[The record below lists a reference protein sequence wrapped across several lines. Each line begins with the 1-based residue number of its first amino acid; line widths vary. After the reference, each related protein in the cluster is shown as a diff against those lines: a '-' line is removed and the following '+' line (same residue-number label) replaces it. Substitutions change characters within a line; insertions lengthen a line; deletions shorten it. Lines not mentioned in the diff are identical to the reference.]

1 MFIFQHFRF
10 FCFVFFPVFVVK
22 MLLKSI
28 LSTDLFTFFNYQ
40 FLNEKLLFFLKFC
53 KKNIL
58 RTYKALNFL
67 FKMQSK
73 RPLSPHL
80 SIHKYVLT
88 AVFSIFHRFTGI
100 ALSLGAILLAIW
112 ICLIA
117 LGQDYFSIF
126 QFISSFFIF
135 KLFLFLWTLAIF
147 YHLFN
152 GIRYLFWSYG
162 KLMELGVVYKSG
174 YAVIFFSI
182 LSTILVWLSV

>member
-1 MFIFQHFRF
+1 M
-10 FCFVFFPVFVVK
+10 
-22 MLLKSI
+22 
-28 LSTDLFTFFNYQ
+28 
-40 FLNEKLLFFLKFC
+40 KLLFFLNFC

-58 RTYKALNFL
+58 RTNKVLIFF

-100 ALSLGAILLAIW
+100 ALSLGAVLLAIW
-112 ICLIA
+112 TSFIA
-117 LGQDYFSIF
+117 MGQDYFSIF
-126 QFISSFFIF
+126 QSLSSYLIV
-135 KLFLFLWTLAIF
+135 KIFLFLWTLAIF

-162 KLMELGVVYKSG
+162 KMMQLGVVYKSG
-174 YAVIFFSI
+174 YAVIFLSI
-182 LSTILVWLSV
+182 LSTILVWISV